1 MIIKKII
8 FLTVLILLL
17 TIDGYAQIFSNIVTE
32 YEYNDNP
39 FKTKYPLKTS
49 IIMLNYELGYNFNSI
64 EIGYNGE
71 YISFSSDAA
80 RNFYVHHIALI
91 KSYENSTLEAL
102 IEQRY
107 GKDIYNYFNYTN
119 AIIFYNFNTSLFD
132 SYMKLS
138 SNLSITNYPNINILN
153 NLKFSANIFLN
164 HCFESGTT
172 LIFGSSLNYK
182 KYLNPTQSGSYSYF
196 NENNKLITESY
207 LDENI
212 SYIVQFL
219 NYLRVAQSITSSTG
233 IALQLTNRSI
243 LNNGFNSFVKD
254 VSMIY
259 GDESEIFDDPVNYQ
273 GNSIL
278 AELTQIILNDL
289 TVKAG
294 FYFNRKFYPSQGTYD
309 ENLNYY
315 NNYMRNDKQKIF
327 SFIFRKDFLIGG
339 PEKINL
345 SLLLNYY
352 LIDNQSTSD
361 LFNYRNNSFGL
372 SIQFNF

>member
-1 MIIKKII
+1 MVIKKMI
-8 FLTVLILLL
+8 FLTFLILLL
-17 TIDGYAQIFSNIVTE
+17 TIDEYAQIFSNIVTE

-39 FKTKYPLKTS
+39 FKTKYLLKTS

-91 KSYENSTLEAL
+91 KSYENSTLGAL

-207 LDENI
+207 LDKNI

-294 FYFNRKFYPSQGTYD
+294 FYFNRKFYPSQGIYD

-327 SFIFRKDFLIGG
+327 SFMLKKDFLIGKLK
-339 PEKINL
+339 EVNM
-345 SLLLNYY
+345 SLLLNYQFINN
-352 LIDNQSTSD
+352 LSNSD
-361 LFNYRNNSFGL
+361 LFNYRSNSFGI
-372 SIQFNF
+372 SIQFGF